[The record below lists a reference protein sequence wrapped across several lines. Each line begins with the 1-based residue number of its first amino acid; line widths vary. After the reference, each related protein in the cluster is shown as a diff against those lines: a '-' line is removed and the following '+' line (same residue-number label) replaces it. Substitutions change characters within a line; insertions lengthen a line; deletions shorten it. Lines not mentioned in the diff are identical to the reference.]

1 MPTFLNTSAHV
12 RQAAARAH
20 RCRQRWGE
28 ATAIF
33 LDDSPTVHY
42 LAPLLHW
49 HARAQDRVGVM
60 DRGAANFQ
68 QYIKLRRDTEPADP
82 LAVAAQRLSDAA
94 PRRQTSYVLMLIAN
108 L

>member
-1 MPTFLNTSAHV
+1 
-12 RQAAARAH
+12 
-20 RCRQRWGE
+20 
-28 ATAIF
+28 
-33 LDDSPTVHY
+33 
-42 LAPLLHW
+42 
-49 HARAQDRVGVM
+49 M